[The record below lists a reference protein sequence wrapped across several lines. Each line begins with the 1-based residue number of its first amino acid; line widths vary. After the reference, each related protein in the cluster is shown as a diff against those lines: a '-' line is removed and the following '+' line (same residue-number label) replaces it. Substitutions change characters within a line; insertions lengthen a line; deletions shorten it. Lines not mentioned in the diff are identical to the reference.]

1 MGPAGSIPLLEKQ
14 MDKLNV
20 PIMAICETRWK
31 EFGDFRTA
39 TGTNIYHSGSDNGIG
54 GVAFFVQKKFCPSV
68 ESYKCINNRIM
79 TLRMNSHPFCLTIV
93 CIYAPT
99 STSSEEEAA
108 DFYKSLQEA
117 VDATPKNDI
126 LTIMGDFNAKIGN
139 VAVDNTVGA
148 YGLGQRNERGEMLLD
163 FCLTNN
169 LLVTNTVFCHHKR
182 KVYTW
187 KSPGDRHRNQIDYI
201 LIKNRWKNGILN
213 SRAFPGADMNSD
225 HNPVIAKIRIKLK
238 KLKKPVAKNIFNLA
252 DLGDPETRLQFET
265 SLKIKVAE
273 LDEIENL
280 ETLKEGLCNGM
291 LTTTEEVVGTHKFI
305 KKNDWISDQTMQL
318 IELKSEA
325 HKRNDESEFKR
336 LKAAVQRELR
346 KDKAAYWKEKC
357 NKINDLVMKNA
368 HNTMSEIKK
377 LHRHKVNKPC
387 QVKDKGGRVLSETQE
402 IRSRWGEYVSEL
414 YSSQTDAS
422 QTANPMDAMSPEE
435 SAQEFEPDILMD
447 EVRAAISS
455 LSNNK
460 ATGDDGVASEMLK
473 ASGETGVK
481 IMHKICNIIWKS
493 KKWPGSWKKLVMIAL
508 YKKGDSAVCENYR
521 TLSLI
526 SHASKVLLNIIVKRI
541 EQSYET
547 ELNINQA
554 GFRRGVST
562 RDQIFNLQQIIEKY
576 LENGKPIYAL
586 FLDYSKAF
594 DSVSHIGLWKILKKL
609 NTPSHII
616 QLFQSLYEDCTAVVR
631 LNCGTTDDININRG
645 VRQGCPASP
654 ILFNLYTEQIVRES
668 ADRCEQGL
676 KVSGKLINNL
686 RYADDTVLLA
696 ESQEGLQELADTVNG
711 AGVKRD
717 LHLNI
722 KKTKAMVI
730 TKNNENCTIR
740 INSRPIDCV
749 DRFVYLGGVVTKN
762 GDTAE
767 MIKTRICSA
776 KARFT
781 DFESVWKDKESAETE
796 NKHPDDGD
804 MARGTVRL

>member
-1 MGPAGSIPLLEKQ
+1 MHLL
-14 MDKLNV
+14 
-20 PIMAICETRWK
+20 
-31 EFGDFRTA
+31 
-39 TGTNIYHSGSDNGIG
+39 
-54 GVAFFVQKKFCPSV
+54 
-68 ESYKCINNRIM
+68 
-79 TLRMNSHPFCLTIV
+79 
-93 CIYAPT
+93 
-99 STSSEEEAA
+99 
-108 DFYKSLQEA
+108 
-117 VDATPKNDI
+117 
-126 LTIMGDFNAKIGN
+126 
-139 VAVDNTVGA
+139 
-148 YGLGQRNERGEMLLD
+148 
-163 FCLTNN
+163 
-169 LLVTNTVFCHHKR
+169 
-182 KVYTW
+182 
-187 KSPGDRHRNQIDYI
+187 
-201 LIKNRWKNGILN
+201 
-213 SRAFPGADMNSD
+213 
-225 HNPVIAKIRIKLK
+225 
-238 KLKKPVAKNIFNLA
+238 
-252 DLGDPETRLQFET
+252 
-265 SLKIKVAE
+265 
-273 LDEIENL
+273 
-280 ETLKEGLCNGM
+280 
-291 LTTTEEVVGTHKFI
+291 
-305 KKNDWISDQTMQL
+305 
-318 IELKSEA
+318 
-325 HKRNDESEFKR
+325 
-336 LKAAVQRELR
+336 
-346 KDKAAYWKEKC
+346 
-357 NKINDLVMKNA
+357 
-368 HNTMSEIKK
+368 
-377 LHRHKVNKPC
+377 
-387 QVKDKGGRVLSETQE
+387 
-402 IRSRWGEYVSEL
+402 
-414 YSSQTDAS
+414 
-422 QTANPMDAMSPEE
+422 
-435 SAQEFEPDILMD
+435 
-447 EVRAAISS
+447 
-455 LSNNK
+455 K

-481 IMHKICNIIWKS
+481 ILHKICNIIWKS

-554 GFRRGVST
+554 GFRRGVGT

-781 DFESVWKDKESAETE
+781 DFDSVWKDKDLALKLKINILTTVIWPVALYGCEAWTIKKEDERRIEAFEMWGLRRILGVHWSQHISNEEVLRRCNMRRMLFNTMKTRKLRYFGHLIRSDSFQRE
-796 NKHPDDGD
+796 MMEGYVEGRRGVGRPRKKWTDDILQWTGRGSLGAVRRE
-804 MARGTVRL
+804 ARDRYNWRRILRTHVGNPQQLRTLP